1 MKHER
6 NEEFVPFGFSFGVT
20 RNEEDILRIL
30 CLPLGV
36 ATLQG
41 EDEPKQNEIG
51 HPGQIQCFGYN
62 RTLGA
67 VGKVDN
73 GSYML
78 IVSCRRCR

>member
-51 HPGQIQCFGYN
+51 FILPQTVHDTMN
-62 RTLGA
+62 
-67 VGKVDN
+67 
-73 GSYML
+73 S
-78 IVSCRRCR
+78 